1 MRLRISAQN
10 TLIGRVNNDLRAVY
24 VKIDNKII
32 YLYMIF
38 DGEISDYWSETTAEI
53 IADFYEFDI
62 EESFIRKDY
71 PEILN
76 YPDCVCIYKRFE

>member
-1 MRLRISAQN
+1 M
-10 TLIGRVNNDLRAVY
+10 IGRVNNDLRAVY

-38 DGEISDYWSETTAEI
+38 DGEISDYWSETAAEIGTEI

-62 EESFIRKDY
+62 EEYFIRKDY